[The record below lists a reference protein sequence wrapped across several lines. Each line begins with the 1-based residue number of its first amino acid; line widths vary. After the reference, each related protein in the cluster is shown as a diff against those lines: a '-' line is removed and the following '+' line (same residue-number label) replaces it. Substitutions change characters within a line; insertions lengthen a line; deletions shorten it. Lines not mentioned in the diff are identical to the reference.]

1 MNQDNNVSV
10 ILHGVLKMSSP
21 LMVDTTI
28 GRTYNRPVYMDN
40 RRHKMRTKR
49 KVSLTIDE
57 ETYKAIEKASRTHR
71 IAKSQLA
78 QEAFRL
84 WLKKETEAL
93 MAQGYEEMA
102 EEDETFAALAFEA
115 QREVSK

>member
-1 MNQDNNVSV
+1 
-10 ILHGVLKMSSP
+10 
-21 LMVDTTI
+21 
-28 GRTYNRPVYMDN
+28 
-40 RRHKMRTKR
+40 MRTKK

-57 ETYKAIEKASRTHR
+57 EIYTAIEKASKTHR

-93 MAQGYEEMA
+93 MAKGYEEMG
-102 EEDETFAALAFEA
+102 EEDQGTAELTFEA
-115 QREVSK
+115 QREILK

>member
-1 MNQDNNVSV
+1 M
-10 ILHGVLKMSSP
+10 G
-21 LMVDTTI
+21 
-28 GRTYNRPVYMDN
+28 
-40 RRHKMRTKR
+40 TKR

-57 ETYKAIEKASRTHR
+57 DIYAAIEKASTTYR

-93 MAQGYEEMA
+93 MAKGYEEMA
-102 EEDETFAALAFEA
+102 EEDKATAKLTFDA
-115 QREVSK
+115 QREILK